1 MKKVS
6 LTLILIF
13 LFPITSN
20 AASAWVKEIKPDSV
34 MSGRLKLTV
43 ETSANN
49 KWSKKATLSVA
60 CFNANGNET
69 ITVSEEVSL
78 YGGTNET
85 QIHIRT
91 SQENCER
98 AEAWFGRR
106 KNPYDPA
113 IVQNQKFNIRTGRI
127 MNHIEGNR
135 YLDPSNNKIY
145 LCPPEKYNVRT
156 VRAAC
161 NEQQK

>member
-1 MKKVS
+1 MKKIS

-20 AASAWVKEIKPDSV
+20 AASAWVKKIKPDSV

-49 KWSKKATLSVA
+49 KWSKNATLSIA

-69 ITVSEEVSL
+69 ITVSEEISL
-78 YGGTNET
+78 YGGINET

-91 SQENCER
+91 SQENCYR

-106 KNPYDPA
+106 KNHGDPSV
-113 IVQNQKFNIRTGRI
+113 IKKFNVLTGRI
-127 MNHIEGNR
+127 MNHIGGNR

-161 NEQQK
+161 NEEQ

>member
-34 MSGRLKLTV
+34 MSGRLELTV

-49 KWSKKATLSVA
+49 KWSKNATLSVA
-60 CFNANGNET
+60 CVNANGNET
-69 ITVSEEVSL
+69 ITVSEEISL
-78 YGGTNET
+78 YGGINET
-85 QIHIRT
+85 QIHIGT
-91 SQENCER
+91 NQENCDR

-106 KNPYDPA
+106 KKPGDPS
-113 IVQNQKFNIRTGRI
+113 IVQKFNVRTGRI
-127 MNHIEGNR
+127 MNHIVGNR

-156 VRAAC
+156 VRAVC
-161 NEQQK
+161 DEEQ